1 MSSLYGFTMRKRWSQ
16 HWTKLLGNGGA
27 GAEWLVFATPH
38 SLYTRI
44 SGDDDLS
51 CPCLV
56 LSSSNDSEVVKIR
69 L

>member
-51 CPCLV
+51 CRA
-56 LSSSNDSEVVKIR
+56 SSYPLQTTQNW
-69 L
+69 